1 MEIRGKGL
9 AAQRKSLAKYAR
21 FECTSRAM
29 GVAGFALMPVLLP
42 VLFVAVAILCVI
54 GAAGHGE
61 IVASSLRHLFRNPAA
76 LSALPLMGMA
86 AAAPAV
92 QPATQ
97 SKQNI
102 QALLARSTRDQG
114 PEAEQTLAWANGT
127 GAQQFSTPTSLRTDR
142 KISFFDIH
150 VRGRIT
156 NGAGVVN
163 YRSGPALL
171 GTPLFSLIQ
180 QVTLR
185 GQHVRYGAQTPIQMS
200 GETIAEYMALVYPNY
215 VPTFKVSVN
224 GGALTSQGA
233 LGTAANAT
241 NDFDFVLPIPC
252 YPPDI
257 SGGDIPFYAYHGP
270 DWPGNLFMDIKV
282 ADPTALGVT
291 IVSLA
296 NSGFV
301 TAFGSATGTATLEI
315 NSERPLLSKDF
326 MAKIRPAILF
336 RVTNSQQPTQTVSGA
351 SGSGLKLADL
361 VVGKD
366 TTRIFAKFGTQL
378 AATGAGI
385 VTFGSLSDT
394 IATRTFFSMDA
405 RNLRFQGASGD
416 SVLQDYLGRKY
427 GRVIP
432 AGYRL
437 MEFISTMGPAPANP
451 KAAFSSSKLTAA
463 RKFELDADVT
473 AAGNQIA
480 EVVQEML
487 LGRPGLLS

>member
-1 MEIRGKGL
+1 M
-9 AAQRKSLAKYAR
+9 
-21 FECTSRAM
+21 
-29 GVAGFALMPVLLP
+29 LLP
-42 VLFVAVAILCVI
+42 VLIVAVAVFAIVGI
-54 GAAGHGE
+54 KTGFTPEAAG
-61 IVASSLRHLFRNPAA
+61 A
-76 LSALPLMGMA
+76 LLKHAPHSPNALMIGMA

-92 QPATQ
+92 APAAGA
-97 SKQNI
+97 SQNI
-102 QALLARSTRDQG
+102 QALLARATRDQG
-114 PEAEQTLAWANGT
+114 PEVEQSLNWTNGT

-142 KISFFDIH
+142 KISFYDLH

-156 NGAGVVN
+156 NGAGTVT
-163 YRSGPALL
+163 YRLGPALL
-171 GTPLFSLIQ
+171 GTALFSLIQ
-180 QVTLR
+180 QVTIR
-185 GQHVRYGAQTPIQMS
+185 GQHVRYGAQSPVQMS

-241 NDFDFVLPIPC
+241 NDFDFVLPIPL

-257 SGGDIPFYAYHGP
+257 SGGDVPFYCMHGP
-270 DWPGNLFMDIKV
+270 DWPGNLLMDVKV

-291 IVSLA
+291 IASLA

-301 TAFGSATGTATLEI
+301 TAFGSASGQATIEI
-315 NSERPLLSKDF
+315 NSERPLISKEF
-326 MAKIRPAILF
+326 MAKIRPAVLF
-336 RVTNSQQPTQTVSGA
+336 RVTNSQQPTATVSGS

-366 TTRIFAKFGTQL
+366 TTRIFVKAGTAL
-378 AATGAGI
+378 ASTGAGI
-385 VTFGSLSDT
+385 TTFGSLSDT
-394 IATRTFFSMDA
+394 IITRTFFSMDA
-405 RNLRFQGASGD
+405 RALRFQGANGD

-432 AGYRL
+432 AGYRI
-437 MEFISTMGPAPANP
+437 MEFISTMGPSPANS

-463 RKFELDADVT
+463 RKFELDGDVT